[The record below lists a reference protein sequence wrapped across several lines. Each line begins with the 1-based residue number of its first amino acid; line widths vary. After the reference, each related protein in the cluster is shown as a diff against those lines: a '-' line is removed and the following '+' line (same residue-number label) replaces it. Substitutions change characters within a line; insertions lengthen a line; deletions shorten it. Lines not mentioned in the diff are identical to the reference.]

1 MSASL
6 NLPVSS
12 PYKLALSE
20 AHHAQL
26 REHLFPGDG
35 LEAAAIVLC
44 AQSAAHRYVVNQ
56 ILLIDHAD
64 CRVRSPDRISWPGT
78 AIEAAIDLAEAHA
91 LSIVLMHSH
100 PGGTLVFS
108 AIDDDSDREVMP
120 ALFEASESL
129 STLHGSA
136 IMTPDGAIYARLY
149 DRHLAAT
156 PISAVHC
163 AGDELLTWQA
173 SALGGLLPTP
183 MAFSAQMGH
192 DLKLLTACVV
202 GVSGTGSIVV
212 EQLARLGIG
221 RLILIDFDEIEFKN
235 LNRIVNATLEDARKG
250 TAKVARFAAVIPSY
264 RNDIEV
270 LTLKASIATREA
282 IELAGLADVLFCCV
296 DSFEGR
302 QLCDRIA
309 AAFLQPLFDVAV
321 TIPTRQTED
330 RVAIGDVC
338 GRVDYVKP
346 GGSTLADRGVYTPET
361 LRREYLQQVAPNE
374 LAEQVAEGYIKGVAD
389 EAPSVISLNMRAA
402 SDCVM
407 EFIARAYPF
416 RQEPNA
422 ERARTLFSLAAG
434 EEDFM
439 RETDFSRAPNPYLG
453 RGLIEP
459 VLGMPRFA
467 ASEVTA

>member
-1 MSASL
+1 MSVTI
-6 NLPVSS
+6 NQPI
-12 PYKLALSE
+12 KLAISE
-20 AHHAQL
+20 AHHAKL

-56 ILLIDHAD
+56 ILLVGYAD
-64 CRVRSPDRISWPGT
+64 CSERSPDRICWPGT
-78 AIEAAIDLAEAHA
+78 VIEEAIDLAEDHA

-100 PGGTLVFS
+100 PGGLLAFS
-108 AIDDDSDREVMP
+108 TIDDDSDRDVMP
-120 ALFEASESL
+120 ALYEASESSL
-129 STLHGSA
+129 IRHGSA
-136 IMTPDGAIYARLY
+136 IMTPDGAIRARLY
-149 DRHLAAT
+149 DRQLVIT
-156 PISAVHC
+156 PISAVHL
-163 AGDELLTWQA
+163 ASDELITWQA
-173 SALGGLLPTP
+173 SEQGSLLPTP
-183 MAFSAQMGH
+183 MAFSTEMGRH
-192 DLKLLTACVV
+192 LKHFTACVV

-212 EQLARLGIG
+212 EQLARLGFG

-235 LNRIVNATLEDARKG
+235 LNRILNATLEDARNS
-250 TAKVARFAAVIPSY
+250 TAKVAKFASVIPRY
-264 RNDIEV
+264 REDIVV

-282 IELAGLADVLFCCV
+282 IELAGEGDVLFCCV

-302 QLCDRIA
+302 QVCDRIA

-321 TIPTRQTED
+321 TIPTRQSASG
-330 RVAIGDVC
+330 VAVGDVC

-346 GGSTLADRGVYTPET
+346 GGSTLADRGVYTPEA

-374 LAEQVAEGYIKGVAD
+374 LAEQVAEGYIKGVAE

-416 RQEPNA
+416 RHEPNA
-422 ERARTLFSLAAG
+422 ERARTRFSLAAG
-434 EEDFM
+434 EEDFVD
-439 RETDFSRAPNPYLG
+439 EGDFSRGPNPHIG

-459 VLGMPRFA
+459 LLGMPRFA
-467 ASEVTA
+467 ISEVNP